1 MKGSKAM
8 ERTFEALGR
17 LVPNEAVAVLERDE
31 HGALVGAY
39 KGYWNFKRGTVAL
52 YPDYR
57 NPFVSWR
64 GGATKKVVADRYVKC
79 RVQSAERR
87 VAPDSARR
95 DVGAPSPTAEAKGYV
110 KSVTRQLK
118 SLPIIGQEKMKF

>member
-1 MKGSKAM
+1 M
-8 ERTFEALGR
+8 ERTYEAMGR

-39 KGYWNFKRGTVAL
+39 KGYWNFKRGTVTL

-64 GGATKKVVADRYVKC
+64 GGANKKVVADRVV
-79 RVQSAERR
+79 RVRADVRSSSSVAQSA
-87 VAPDSARR
+87 P
-95 DVGAPSPTAEAKGYV
+95 PSPILGKAEGV
-110 KSVTRQLK
+110 TRMTRQLK
-118 SLPIIGQEKMKF
+118 SLPVMGQEKMKF

>member
-1 MKGSKAM
+1 MEKTYEAM
-8 ERTFEALGR
+8 GR

-39 KGYWNFKRGTVAL
+39 KGYWNFKRGTVTL

-64 GGATKKVVADRYVKC
+64 GGAAKKVVADRYVKC
-79 RVQSAERR
+79 RAQSAECR
-87 VAPDSARR
+87 VASDSARR
-95 DVGAPSPTAEAKGYV
+95 ADSPVLEKAKGV
-110 KSVTRQLK
+110 TRMTRQLK
-118 SLPIIGQEKMKF
+118 SLPIMGQERMKL